1 MKARQAFT
9 LIEILVVLGIIAIV
23 FTMSLP
29 FFSRFASG
37 QRLKAGARE
46 ISSVLQAARSYA
58 TTRHRAYYVNFDLE
72 KGEFW
77 VSYNDPIAGERTVE
91 KVFSLPQA
99 IDITQTDFTN
109 DRVEFKPTG
118 GALSGGSIWIA
129 DKKGNIRRIVVSKVT
144 GSVKIEKERR

>member
-1 MKARQAFT
+1 MKSRQGFT

-23 FTMSLP
+23 FTISVP
-29 FFSRFASG
+29 FFSRFTSG
-37 QRLKAGARE
+37 QRLKVATRE

-58 TTRHRAYYVNFDLE
+58 TTRHRAYYVNFDRE

-77 VSYNDPIAGERTVE
+77 ISYVDPKLGETTVE
-91 KVFSLPQA
+91 KIFNLPQA

-118 GALSGGSIWIA
+118 GAVEGGSIWIA
-129 DKKGNIRRIVVSKVT
+129 DKRGNIRRIVVSKVT
-144 GSVKIEKERR
+144 GSVKIEKER

>member
-1 MKARQAFT
+1 MKARQGFT

-23 FTMSLP
+23 FTISVP

-37 QRLKAGARE
+37 ARLKGGARE

-77 VSYNDPIAGERTVE
+77 ISYNDPKAGERIVE
-91 KVFSLPQA
+91 KIFSLPQA
-99 IDITQTDFTN
+99 VDITQTDFTD

-118 GALSGGSIWIA
+118 GAVEGGSIWVA
-129 DKKGNIRRIVVSKVT
+129 DKRGNIRRIVVSKVT
-144 GSVKIEKERR
+144 GSVRIEKERR